1 LGFQEINMAEWEKE
15 IAVLKT
21 DIRYI
26 RDDVNMMQK
35 QLRDLNR
42 TSNMGLGGLKVL
54 LLIGG
59 ILGTIWTFM
68 KITN

>member
-1 LGFQEINMAEWEKE
+1 MAEWEKE

>member
-1 LGFQEINMAEWEKE
+1 MAEWEKE

-26 RDDVNMMQK
+26 RDDVSVMQK
-35 QLRDLNR
+35 QLRDLNK
-42 TSNMGLGGLKVL
+42 TSNMGVGGLKVFL
-54 LLIGG
+54 VIGS
-59 ILGTIWTFM
+59 ILVAIWTFM

>member
-1 LGFQEINMAEWEKE
+1 MAEWEKE

-35 QLRDLNR
+35 QLRDLNK
-42 TSNMGLGGLKVL
+42 TSNMGVGGLKVFL
-54 LLIGG
+54 VIGS
-59 ILGTIWTFM
+59 ILVAIWTFM
-68 KITN
+68 KITD

>member
-1 LGFQEINMAEWEKE
+1 MAEWEKE

-59 ILGTIWTFM
+59 ILGAIWTFM
-68 KITN
+68 KITD